1 MTTSMR
7 TKKKMKRSSLALLF
21 VFALCCLPLTF
32 AQNQSPNQDQS
43 EARSKDNNKD
53 KSKEYALI
61 YGTVFGPNDTLARG
75 VRVLIRKAGSKK
87 PKYERFS
94 DSQGEFAQRVPV
106 GPADYIVYADPKSPP
121 FGKHSK
127 IKPGKEVTVHIA
139 KDERQDISLHLTE

>member
-1 MTTSMR
+1 M
-7 TKKKMKRSSLALLF
+7 MKRSNLALLF
-21 VFALCCLPLTF
+21 IFLLCCLPLVF
-32 AQNQSPNQDQS
+32 AQNSNQSQGKASDTGKG
-43 EARSKDNNKD
+43 KD
-53 KSKEYALI
+53 KEYALI
-61 YGTVFGPNDTLARG
+61 YGSVFAPNGTLAKG
-75 VRVLIRKAGSKK
+75 VRVLIRKSDSKK